1 MKSKKVPSAV
11 LVVILILTSGFFL
24 RSLFLSSPKE
34 YVFDEVYFAKFASAL
49 TRGEY
54 NYDIHPPLGK
64 VLIGLGIRVFGDN
77 FLGYRVMPMLVG
89 TLFLLVVYLFA
100 RAFFENEITALIAF
114 LIAFCE
120 GTYLVYSRLSLL
132 DIFMLNFGFTS
143 LYFLVLYLKRE
154 RLLWLFLAGLF
165 AGLTISIKWIGLGI
179 LACGFVFWL
188 VFLQKKTLKRVLL
201 FLVAFLVVP
210 LLIYVASFRF
220 VFKEDFW
227 FNLKLWHFQSWNYNI
242 HLSEGHPY
250 GAKWWTWPLLL
261 RPIWFYYKQVPPSR
275 VAGILTIGN
284 PLLWWLAS
292 LSVVYELMRNY
303 RRGDPK
309 VSVLLAGW
317 AIFFLPWML
326 VSRVLFLYHYLFS
339 SVFAYLILSN
349 ALGGLWQNPKSRPIA
364 QSLLVLGFLVFLFF
378 LPLWVGAPIS
388 ERFYSWHILFRS
400 WI

>member
-100 RAFFENEITALIAF
+100 RAFFENEITALIAL